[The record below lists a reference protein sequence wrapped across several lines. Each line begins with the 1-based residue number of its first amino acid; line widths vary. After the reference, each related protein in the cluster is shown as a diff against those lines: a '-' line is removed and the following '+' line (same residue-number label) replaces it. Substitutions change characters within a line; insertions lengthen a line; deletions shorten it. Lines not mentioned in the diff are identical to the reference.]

1 MNKYFS
7 SKFSIFVFAFPGLA
21 LFTLFVVYPIFPQI
35 LISLQNHNGFRSK
48 GFVGFGNY
56 IDVFQSSSFWLAN
69 KNTFIIVG
77 MSVLITLPLSL
88 LLALLM
94 DLQPVRIRRF
104 FKATSVF
111 PAVLSV
117 TVIAQ
122 MWIAIYEPQWGLL
135 NSFLNTVGLEN
146 LTTEWLSNKHTA
158 IFCIAIAYLWQY
170 IGLNT
175 LLFYTGI
182 KSIPKTYYE
191 AAQLDGAG
199 FIKSSL
205 HITIPLLQDIVKYVL
220 VISTLGSMAQFSHVR
235 IMTAG
240 GPGDITRTV
249 IYQMYYTA
257 FSMSD
262 FGEGSAIAVIFI
274 IECLILTFFINKY
287 IAKERIEF

>member
-7 SKFSIFVFAFPGLA
+7 NKLSIFVFAFPALA

-35 LISLQNHNGFRSK
+35 SISLQEHDGFSSK
-48 GFVGFGNY
+48 GFVGLANY
-56 IDVFQSSSFWLAN
+56 FNVFKSSSFWLAN
-69 KNTFIIVG
+69 KNTLIIVA
-77 MSVLITLPLSL
+77 MSVLITLPFSL
-88 LLALLM
+88 ILALLM
-94 DLQPVRIRRF
+94 DIQTVRIRRF

-135 NSFLNTVGLEN
+135 NSLLSTVGLEN
-146 LTTEWLSNKHTA
+146 LTQEWLSNRGTA
-158 IFCIAIAYLWQY
+158 IICIAIAFLWQY

-191 AAQLDGAG
+191 AALLDGAG
-199 FIKSSL
+199 FIKSSIY
-205 HITIPLLQDIVKYVL
+205 ITIPLLQDVVKYVL
-220 VISTLGSMAQFSHVR
+220 VISTLGSMAQFAHVR

-240 GPGDITRTV
+240 GPGDMTRTV
-249 IYQMYYTA
+249 IYQMYYSA
-257 FSMSD
+257 FSKSD

-274 IECLILTFFINKY
+274 IQCLIITFFINRY
-287 IAKERIEF
+287 VAKERIEF